1 MNRSIRFL
9 LVGITVVSLSS
20 WTGACHVAHAVDQ
33 TAPLSLVLQDMVREA
48 LARNP
53 ELVAARKEWEAA
65 TNRIAQARS
74 LDDPILSV
82 HLWNFPQTFNVTQT
96 QNSIFGLS
104 QNLPFPGK
112 LALKS
117 EIASRSAEMTEQVLH
132 GKERELITRLK
143 QAYYD
148 LFLAHKAI
156 QIHHEQVELLRQF
169 VEITNAKFRTGKGS
183 QADVLKAQVE
193 LSVLHQQLPVLE
205 QRRETAA
212 ALLNTF
218 LDRDPLSPLGVPQEP
233 PLIPLNTTIDDLHRL
248 ALNTRPELKAAE
260 LTVRHSE
267 QSRALAQRQYYP
279 DFNVAFQRFQNFQ
292 ANDGFGAYVAM
303 TIPFSFWTKPKY
315 DAGVQEAAASVA
327 AAQAQQ
333 HKLENLTRFQVKDL
347 LAKVRATEQVA
358 MLYHTTILP
367 QAVQNLEASRVGYR
381 TGKGGFLDLIDTQ
394 RAWRGFQHEY
404 YRALVE
410 REHRLAELEQV
421 IGSDLSGTSQERR
434 SDYESGHT
442 Q

>member
-1 MNRSIRFL
+1 MTLSIRL
-9 LVGITVVSLSS
+9 LLPVITVLSVIFA
-20 WTGACHVAHAVDQ
+20 TGGRHVAYAVEPIAQ
-33 TAPLSLVLQDMVREA
+33 PSLVLRDLIHET
-48 LARNP
+48 LERNP
-53 ELVAARKEWEAA
+53 ELVAARKQWEASSQ
-65 TNRIAQARS
+65 RIVQARS
-74 LDDPILSV
+74 LDDPTLSV
-82 HLWNFPQTFNVTQT
+82 HLWNFPQTFNVTRAD
-96 QNSIFGLS
+96 NSIFGLS
-104 QNLPFPGK
+104 QNFPFPGK
-112 LALKS
+112 LALKG

-132 GKERELITRLK
+132 GKERELIARLK

-156 QIHHEQVELLRQF
+156 QIHHEQVALLRQF
-169 VEITNAKFRTGKGS
+169 AEIANAKFRTGKGS

-212 ALLNTF
+212 ALLNTL

-233 PLIPLNTTIDDLHRL
+233 FLIPLDTTIDDLHRL
-248 ALNTRPELKAAE
+248 ALNVRPELKAAE

-327 AAQAQQ
+327 AARAQQ
-333 HKLENLTRFQVKDL
+333 HQLENLTRFQVKDL

-358 MLYHTTILP
+358 TLYHTTILP
-367 QAVQNLEASRVGYR
+367 QAVQNLEAARVGYR

-394 RAWRGFQHEY
+394 RALRGFQYEY
-404 YRALVE
+404 YRALVD

-421 IGSDLSGTSQERR
+421 IGTDLNGAAQ
-434 SDYESGHT
+434 
-442 Q
+442 

>member
-1 MNRSIRFL
+1 MTRSIRFL
-9 LVGITVVSLSS
+9 LLAITVLSM
-20 WTGACHVAHAVDQ
+20 TLAVDGRHAVDAADQ
-33 TAPLSLVLQDMVREA
+33 AAQSSLALPDLIPEA

-53 ELVAARKEWEAA
+53 ELVAARRQWEAA
-65 TNRIAQARS
+65 SQRIVQARS
-74 LDDPILSV
+74 LDDPTLSV

-132 GKERELITRLK
+132 GKERELIARVK
-143 QAYYD
+143 EAYYD

-156 QIHHEQVELLRQF
+156 QIHYEQVELLRQF
-169 VEITNAKFRTGKGS
+169 FEIANVKFRTRKGS

-212 ALLNTF
+212 ALLNTL

-233 PLIPLNTTIDDLHRL
+233 SLMPIDITINDLHRL
-248 ALNTRPELKAAE
+248 ALDTRPELKAAE
-260 LTVRHSE
+260 LAVRHSE
-267 QSRALAQRQYYP
+267 QTRALAQRQYYP

-292 ANDGFGAYVAM
+292 ASDGFGAYVAM

-315 DAGVQEAAASVA
+315 DAGLQEAVASVEA
-327 AAQAQQ
+327 ARAQR
-333 HKLENLTRFQVKDL
+333 HTLENMTRFQVKDL
-347 LAKVRATEQVA
+347 LAKVRASEQVA
-358 MLYHTTILP
+358 KLYHTTILP
-367 QAVQNLEASRVGYR
+367 QAVQNLEAARVGYR
-381 TGKGGFLDLIDTQ
+381 VGRGGFLDLIDTQ

-421 IGSDLSGTSQERR
+421 IGTGLNKNS
-434 SDYESGHT
+434 
-442 Q
+442 